1 LLVNIISSEIKERA
15 IILTVKTVGFIA
27 RMGYNCFMRRNNNNR
42 RSGSPSGAGRLI
54 AMQRVFTAVC
64 AVAVL
69 LGMIIMTLLI
79 VRLGKTIIAS
89 IPAKTESSETYV
101 PIVSTTPVVT
111 ETTLLHSEILPPD
124 ELSDA
129 LWGPLNELSESS
141 VKTITH
147 NEVRGIYIGSCSALD
162 RAIELCN
169 NSELNTVV
177 IDLKTE
183 WGLPWMSTNETA
195 REIGYVWDAYD
206 IDSVVER
213 CHENGIMVIGRI
225 VCFNDST
232 AAGHF
237 PERSIRDASGNTLKF
252 RTEGSR
258 PFLSPY
264 NTDNWEYLISIGEEA
279 AGHGLDEIQFD
290 YVRFPAGSTTS
301 GESPYF
307 GPEDTTPPKSAAVNR
322 FLQTA
327 RIRIQDTMGVPVSAD
342 IFGIVLTSEMD
353 AKIIGQDFATLGL
366 TGIDSCC
373 PMAYPSHYALGT
385 MLGGHTFE
393 FPDKEPYL
401 MVYSVLHESSS
412 IYNQPDFTTVRPY
425 LQAFTATY
433 IGAGN
438 YMEYDYT
445 AMNAQIK
452 ALHDLGIQ
460 EFILWDPACK
470 YPDGAYDGYMAVE
483 TD

>member
-1 LLVNIISSEIKERA
+1 
-15 IILTVKTVGFIA
+15 
-27 RMGYNCFMRRNNNNR
+27 
-42 RSGSPSGAGRLI
+42 
-54 AMQRVFTAVC
+54 MQRAFTGVS

-69 LGMIIMTLLI
+69 LGAVILTVLL
-79 VRLGKTIIAS
+79 VKLGKAVIAGM
-89 IPAKTESSETYV
+89 PEKTEPSETFV
-101 PIVSTTPVVT
+101 PIVSTEPVVT
-111 ETTLLHSEILPPD
+111 ETTVMHTELLPAD

-129 LWGPLNELSESS
+129 FWGKLPELPEPE
-141 VKTITH
+141 VKHVTH

-169 NSELNTVV
+169 NSELNAVV

-183 WGLPWMSTNETA
+183 WGLPWMSTNQTA

-206 IDSVVER
+206 IDSVIER
-213 CHENGIMVIGRI
+213 CHENDIMVIGRI
-225 VCFNDST
+225 VSFNDST

-237 PERSIRDASGNTLKF
+237 PERSIRDVNGNTLKF

-279 AGHGLDEIQFD
+279 ASHGLDEIQFD

-301 GESPYF
+301 GEQPYY
-307 GPEDTTPPKSAAVNR
+307 GPEDTTPSKSAAVNR
-322 FLQTA
+322 FLQMA

-342 IFGIVLTSEMD
+342 IFGIVLTSAMD
-353 AKIIGQDFATLGL
+353 AKIIGQDFATLGM

-393 FPDKEPYL
+393 YPDKEPYL
-401 MVYSVLHESSS
+401 MVYSVLHESSD
-412 IYNQPDFTTVRPY
+412 IYRQEGFTTVRPY

-452 ALHDLGIQ
+452 AIHDLGLN

-470 YPDGAYDGYMAVE
+470 YPDGNYDGYMAVE

>member
-1 LLVNIISSEIKERA
+1 MRKNNYNSKYVLPENTGKLVMMQRLFTTVCIIAVILGVGIIGVLLVR
-15 IILTVKTVGFIA
+15 F
-27 RMGYNCFMRRNNNNR
+27 
-42 RSGSPSGAGRLI
+42 
-54 AMQRVFTAVC
+54 
-64 AVAVL
+64 
-69 LGMIIMTLLI
+69 
-79 VRLGKTIIAS
+79 GKMAIAS
-89 IPAKTESSETYV
+89 IPKETTVTETYI
-101 PIVSTTPVVT
+101 PIVSTEPVVT
-111 ETTLLHSEILPPD
+111 ETTVMHSEILPED
-124 ELSDA
+124 ELADA
-129 LWGPLNELSESS
+129 FWGPLPELPEDE
-141 VKTITH
+141 VKIVTH
-147 NEVRGIYIGSCSALD
+147 NEVCGIYIGSCSALD
-162 RAIELCN
+162 RAIELCA

-213 CHENGIMVIGRI
+213 CHENGIKVIGRI

-237 PERSIRDASGNTLKF
+237 PERSIQDAAGNTLKF

-279 AGHGLDEIQFD
+279 ASHGLDEIQFD

-301 GESPYF
+301 GEAPYY
-307 GPEDTTPPKSAAVNR
+307 GPEDTTPPKSSAVNR

-342 IFGIVLTSEMD
+342 IFGIVLTSAMD
-353 AKIIGQDFATLGL
+353 AKIIGQDFETLGL

-393 FPDKEPYL
+393 YPDKEPYL
-401 MVYSVLHESSS
+401 MVYSVLHESQD
-412 IYNQPDFTTVRPY
+412 IYRQEGFTVVRPY

-438 YMEYDYT
+438 YMEYDYD
-445 AMNAQIK
+445 AINAQIK
-452 ALHDLGIQ
+452 ALHDLGI
-460 EFILWDPACK
+460 EEYILWDPACK
-470 YPDGAYDGYMAVE
+470 YPDGTYDGDMSVV